1 MVRISVAIPLA
12 LLDIKKIKMKKI
24 ILLTLTLFVLSSSFG
39 QMEYKRFSLDV
50 NGGLPFFYGDIT
62 TKLGGYNVTG
72 RFNYNMTRS
81 FSIGAEFSAGK
92 VSGLNKDSEAFY
104 FTNQYMK
111 GFLGV
116 QMYFFNAMR
125 FHELSRWFQPY
136 VGTGVGLV
144 KSSIKDSGSDRFGV
158 KPEFNK
164 DWAFGSQFHAGAKFK
179 LSKFLDLN
187 TVFSVT
193 QMKSDDFDNHI
204 PKFFVNNY
212 NDVLSTAEIGLTFH
226 IGGKGKE
233 PYIWSEPPCCAP
245 TTDNEKIDSLMDRL
259 AKLEEKVDDNVEEV
273 DSLANENMGL
283 TNRVDSLQQTLNKS
297 MADFID
303 CCNSNK
309 QKGGTGAEGYI
320 YEAELEGPIQAEY
333 YIVSGSYAILANAN
347 NRIQVLSDLGLTAYI
362 MREPSVG
369 LNRVVID
376 HTDIY
381 NEAIEKVAKYRFDL
395 DPKAW
400 IIKQAKK

>member
-1 MVRISVAIPLA
+1 MKKLYIIA
-12 LLDIKKIKMKKI
+12 LL
-24 ILLTLTLFVLSSSFG
+24 LLAASTSFG
-39 QMEYKRFSLDV
+39 QMEYKRFSLDL

-62 TKLGGYNVTG
+62 TKAGGYNGTARV
-72 RFNYNMTRS
+72 NYCMTRS
-81 FSIGAEFSAGK
+81 FSVGGEFSYGK

-116 QMYFFNAMR
+116 QLYFFNAMR
-125 FHELSRWFQPY
+125 FHELSKWFQPY
-136 VGTGVGLV
+136 VGMGVGLV
-144 KSSIKDSGSDRFGV
+144 KSNIKESGSIRFGLMPDHFKGWV
-158 KPEFNK
+158 
-164 DWAFGSQFHAGAKFK
+164 FGSQYNAGIKFK

-187 TVFSVT
+187 TTFSLVH
-193 QMKSDDFDNHI
+193 MKSDKFDNHV
-204 PKFFVNNY
+204 PRFFVNNY

-226 IGGKGKE
+226 LGGKGKE

-245 TTDNEKIDSLMDRL
+245 QAESQKLDSLLSRI
-259 AKLEEKVDDNVEEV
+259 AKLEDKVEENEEGV
-273 DSLANENMGL
+273 DSIGNENL
-283 TNRVDSLQQTLNKS
+283 SLSQRVDSLQKTLNKS

-309 QKGGTGAEGYI
+309 QNSSAEGYI
-320 YEAELEGPIQAEY
+320 YEAELEGPVQAEY
-333 YIVSGSYAILANAN
+333 YIVSGSYAILENAT
-347 NRIQVLSDLGLTAYI
+347 NRIQVLSELGYPAYI

-376 HTDIY
+376 HTDNF
-381 NEAIEKVAKYRFDL
+381 NEAIEKVAKYRSGL

-400 IIKQAKK
+400 IIKHAKK